1 MKKLS
6 IRKKVFRLVSSLILV
21 GIVGTL
27 VYNVWARLFEVS
39 KDVLLVK
46 TNIVGT
52 INNYF
57 RTTPAKVSEDVPVV
71 KTNTVQFATTTV
83 KNLYSGEVR
92 GIYESPL
99 SFQVS
104 GKVIRR
110 NINPGSIV
118 HSGDELLAIDTKDIE
133 QTVNIASAQLDTA
146 NSKLKL
152 AEITFN
158 RNRELLKAGAISQE
172 AYDLCQN
179 DYVSTQAAVRLASAQ
194 YNQSLNQL
202 NYCSLHADRDGVI
215 TAVNIE
221 IGQVVAT
228 GAPAVMLCGDQEVV
242 ITVPENQVGAIKQA
256 KSIKVSFWALPNITL
271 DGKIREVSPSAD
283 PITRTYEV
291 KVSLVNPP
299 SSVKLGMTA
308 TADVAGS
315 SNDKS
320 VYIPVSAIYQ
330 TEDTPN
336 VWVLQKD
343 IVTLRPIKLGSY
355 GDNTVEVLEGL
366 KVGDIIVTAGV
377 HKLQKEQKVTKAGDQ
392 Q

>member
-6 IRKKVFRLVSSLILV
+6 IRKKVFKLVMGLTLV
-21 GIVGTL
+21 GTIYYLGAHSVID
-27 VYNVWARLFEVS
+27 R
-39 KDVLLVK
+39 KDVLMVK
-46 TNIVGT
+46 TTILGT
-52 INNYF
+52 LSNYVK
-57 RTTPAKVSEDVPVV
+57 PNLVSVSEDVPIV
-71 KTNTVQFATTTV
+71 KTNTVQFGTTTV
-83 KNLYSGEVR
+83 KNKYSGEVR

-104 GKVIRR
+104 GKVIKR
-110 NINPGSIV
+110 NVDPGSIV
-118 HSGDELLAIDTKDIE
+118 HCGDVLLAIDTKDIE
-133 QTVNIASAQLDTA
+133 QTVDIALAQLDTA

-152 AEITFN
+152 AEITLN
-158 RNRELLKAGAISQE
+158 RYRDLLEAGAISQE

-179 DYVSTQAAVRLASAQ
+179 DYDSTQAAVRSASAQ
-194 YNQSLNQL
+194 YNQTLNQL
-202 NYCSLHADRDGVI
+202 NYCLLHADHDGVI

-221 IGQVVAT
+221 VGRVVAI
-228 GAPAVMLCGDQEVV
+228 GAPVVILCGDREVV
-242 ITVPENQVGAIKQA
+242 ISVPENQVGTIK
-256 KSIKVSFWALPNITL
+256 KTTSIKVSFWALPNVTI

-320 VYIPVSAIYQ
+320 IYIPLSAIYQ
-330 TEDTPN
+330 TGDTPS
-336 VWVLQKD
+336 VWVLQNE

-355 GDNTVEVLEGL
+355 GDNTVEVLDGL
-366 KVGDIIVTAGV
+366 NEKDVIVTAGV
-377 HKLQKEQKVTKAGDQ
+377 HKLKEGQKVNVAGDQ
-392 Q
+392 L